1 MKIDIERIGKRIRN
15 RRKKLGIS
23 LDKMAELTGYK
34 SRSSIHKIEIGKD
47 YITLPKIEKF
57 ADALY
62 LDISYLLGIDN
73 KSKNNNNISEKKENI
88 NYINILKF
96 LKKLND
102 EDIKKAEKLLK
113 LTFKI
118 FKK

>member
-1 MKIDIERIGKRIRN
+1 MKIDIEGIGKRIRN
-15 RRKKLGIS
+15 RRKNLGIS

-34 SRSSIHKIEIGKD
+34 SRNSIHKIEIGKY

-57 ADALY
+57 ADVLY

-102 EDIKKAEKLLK
+102 GDIKKAEKLLK

-118 FKK
+118 FKE